1 VSWAV
6 VGFAVSHPFCQRVSV
21 GPRRAL
27 HQVVSV
33 RRNRPNDTSSR
44 RAHGD
49 QRHMAQLRCIGRVSG
64 AKEPDDPREDSVPVH
79 FETPLPGDVCGCE
92 PIISARAATIT
103 QARRWR
109 LACAH
114 KPHNARSSAS
124 AHCAH
129 RPPHRDATG
138 HPPYSIRRRRRG
150 AHSLCLGKWGR
161 RAAAMT
167 RSSVRS
173 GRMRAKL
180 VISAASRP
188 TV

>member
-1 VSWAV
+1 LVSWAA

-27 HQVVSV
+27 HQLVSV

-79 FETPLPGDVCGCE
+79 FDTPSEAGVCGCQ
-92 PIISARAATIT
+92 PICSACAATIT
-103 QARRWR
+103 QPCRSR
-109 LACAH
+109 LACGH
-114 KPHNARSSAS
+114 KPHNARFSAS

-129 RPPHRDATG
+129 RPPHRVATG
-138 HPPYSIRRRRRG
+138 NPPY
-150 AHSLCLGKWGR
+150 
-161 RAAAMT
+161 
-167 RSSVRS
+167 RSAGGVVVLVRS
-173 GRMRAKL
+173 PWESGDAERRQ
-180 VISAASRP
+180 
-188 TV
+188 